1 MARHHQTM
9 PERQEAL
16 ADAALAA
23 LPYIESEIG
32 NPAYKAGAVAR
43 VAKRLRDAL
52 EAAGAC

>member
-1 MARHHQTM
+1 MAHHQTA

-23 LPYIESEIG
+23 LPYIGSEID
-32 NPAYKAGAVAR
+32 NPAYKAGAVLR